1 MAEEE
6 PNKAKQAHCSVS
18 FQKSKA
24 LVAAAAMLP
33 MKLST

>member
-6 PNKAKQAHCSVS
+6 PNEAKQAHCSVS
-18 FQKSKA
+18 SEIEA